1 MRGHLEVCIQ
11 DIAVVFFSLPLHL
24 FLQQQHDEFIFIG
37 AVRANYADKS
47 FIRIFYLI
55 LLVTFLLVI
64 ITTCRMD
71 CSDCE

>member
-11 DIAVVFFSLPLHL
+11 HIAVVFFSLPLHL
-24 FLQQQHDEFIFIG
+24 FLQQHDEFIFIG

-71 CSDCE
+71 YSDCE